1 MKKSLFAKIFISY
14 LILIVTLSSVILFV
28 SFRAIKQS
36 YLDTASRDL
45 TRLCIAL
52 EPKIITFLAEQRVS
66 ELDAF
71 VKDLGKHIQT
81 RITVI
86 DMEGTVLADSEK
98 NPRDMEKHNLR
109 AEILQARQGAV
120 GTSVRFSTTV
130 KEEMLYVAL
139 PIEHNGARL
148 GVLRASL
155 FLKDIKTLLHT
166 LQVSIIASALG
177 IGIVALLGAVLFA
190 YHLTK
195 PVRQLMAAAH
205 RVAAGDFNAKALLDA
220 TDEFGELGRSFNYM
234 TEELSRFFAELSWR
248 KDELNSIIASIQD
261 GLLVLDKKGV
271 VVLSNESIRA
281 IVANPHCEGKYYW
294 EVIREPQFNT
304 LVNSVSTEKKSA
316 ATEIAINGRTFL
328 CSAAALGAQEKIVV
342 MFHDI
347 TEVKRVEKIKKDFV
361 VNVSHELR
369 TPLTSIKGFVETL
382 EEESGGK
389 NREYVKIIKRNTERL
404 TNIVEDL
411 LLLSELEEK
420 GTTLHREACDFK
432 TMLENV
438 QRIFEHRL
446 AAKGL
451 VMKIEIP
458 ADLPVIMADSFKLEQ
473 VFINLI
479 DNAIKYTEHGGIT
492 ITLACI
498 NSVMHITVRDTGIGI
513 PSEHLPRIFERFY
526 VVDASRSRQLGG
538 TGLGLSIVKH
548 IVLLHQGT
556 IDVHSSSEAGTT
568 FHITLP
574 INLPQ

>member
-52 EPKIITFLAEQRVS
+52 EPKIITFLAEERVS

-71 VKDLGKHIQT
+71 VKDLGKHIQR

-139 PIEHNGARL
+139 PIEQNGARL

-347 TEVKRVEKIKKDFV
+347 TEVKRLEKIKKDFV

-420 GTTLHREACDFK
+420 GTTLHREACDLK

-498 NSVMHITVRDTGIGI
+498 NSVMHITVKDTGIGI
-513 PSEHLPRIFERFY
+513 PPEHLPRIFERFY

-574 INLPQ
+574 VNLPQ

>member
-14 LILIVTLSSVILFV
+14 LILIVILTSVILFV
-28 SFRAIKQS
+28 SFRAIKEC

-86 DMEGTVLADSEK
+86 DMAGTVLADSEK

-139 PIEHNGARL
+139 PIEHNGTRR

-166 LQVSIIASALG
+166 LQASIIASALG
-177 IGIVALLGAVLFA
+177 IGIVALLGALLFA
-190 YHLTK
+190 YHLTR
-195 PVRQLMAAAH
+195 PVRQLMAAVH

-234 TEELSRFFAELSWR
+234 TEELGGFFAELSSR
-248 KDELNSIIASIQD
+248 KEELSSIISAIQD
-261 GLLVLDKKGV
+261 GLLVLDKRGI

-281 IVANPHCEGKYYW
+281 IVDNPHCEGKYYW

-304 LVNSVSTEKKSA
+304 LVNRVTVSKKSA
-316 ATEIAINGRTFL
+316 ETEIAIHGGTFL

-347 TEVKRVEKIKKDFV
+347 TEVKRLEKIKKDFV

-382 EEESGGK
+382 EEESGEK

-420 GTTLHREACDFK
+420 GATLHRESCDLK

-451 VMKIEIP
+451 VMKIEVP

-492 ITLACI
+492 ITLACV
-498 NSVMHITVRDTGIGI
+498 NTVMHVTVKDTGIGI
-513 PSEHLPRIFERFY
+513 PPEHLPRIFERFY

-556 IDVHSSSEAGTT
+556 IEVHSSSEAGTT

-574 INLPQ
+574 VNLPQ